1 MPPCA
6 KNGLLSECCSRL
18 AWSWSSGRGHSA
30 IAIASTSSAAR
41 VLRDEGFNLRRAE
54 SFDVA
59 RPRQIEV
66 APGDKV
72 LIRANDEKLGLIN
85 GQVLTVAGIE
95 PDGALTT
102 REGLSVPAE
111 FRQWCHG

>member
-1 MPPCA
+1 
-6 KNGLLSECCSRL
+6 
-18 AWSWSSGRGHSA
+18 
-30 IAIASTSSAAR
+30 
-41 VLRDEGFNLRRAE
+41 LRDEGFNLRRAE